1 MLQARTID
9 HQALGTQVPEG
20 NVFGNLESKTF
31 KEMAGKAGD
40 FNSCFAFFPAP
51 VSMLSALRL

>member
-20 NVFGNLESKTF
+20 NVFGNPESKTF
-31 KEMAGKAGD
+31 KEMAGKAGE
-40 FNSCFAFFPAP
+40 FNLFPAP